1 LQNRHSKWVTAKIFF
16 LKGLW
21 VLMVKPQLLAGA
33 FFDSLTSL
41 AGWGNQYGTR
51 ILLIGFELGDLRA

>member
-1 LQNRHSKWVTAKIFF
+1 MGKVFF

-21 VLMVKPQLLAGA
+21 VLIGKAPVVAGA

-41 AGWGNQYGTR
+41 AGWGNWYGMW
-51 ILLIGFELGDLRA
+51 ISFICLELGGLGA